1 MHTYYQIPSHLTCSV
16 SSLKGA
22 SYVDKTK
29 DAQIFTEDREAT
41 VTDGVE
47 TDRVYQDIGPRT
59 LTLDYGGEREG
70 QGVKV
75 EFKGY
80 KDCTV
85 WNPAEEKV
93 RHRFFF
99 EDWSQTDPDMLF
111 LCGIGQGYG

>member
-1 MHTYYQIPSHLTCSV
+1 MLISGPSYICLPPSHPQLHTYYKIPSHTDCRV

-29 DAQIFTEDREAT
+29 DAKVFTEDRETT

-59 LTLDYGGEREG
+59 LTLEYGGQSKEG
-70 QGVKV
+70 LKV
-75 EFKGY
+75 EFNGY
-80 KDCTV
+80 QDCTV

-93 RHRFFF
+93 SLILLLRDFF
-99 EDWSQTDPDMLF
+99 
-111 LCGIGQGYG
+111 